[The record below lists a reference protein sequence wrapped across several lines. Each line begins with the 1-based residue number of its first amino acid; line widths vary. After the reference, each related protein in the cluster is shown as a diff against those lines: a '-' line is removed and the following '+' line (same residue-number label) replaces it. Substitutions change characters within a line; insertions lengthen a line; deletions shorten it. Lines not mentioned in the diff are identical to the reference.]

1 MLGLPFADL
10 KGTHPENSMDY
21 IIMQINQQECMKINR
36 NHIWTSRTREAA
48 QVLKKAEVKTTT
60 HTETT
65 EELKAVQTKGDSCD
79 ASLLSAT
86 ATDD

>member
-1 MLGLPFADL
+1 
-10 KGTHPENSMDY
+10 
-21 IIMQINQQECMKINR
+21 MKINR
-36 NHIWTSRTREAA
+36 NHIWTSGTTEAA

-65 EELKAVQTKGDSCD
+65 EELKATQTKGDSCD

-86 ATDD
+86 ATDDRAPRIPSTGRTRAKGELFK